1 MAKRGKQG
9 GFLAMMEEAKK
20 QKIGGGEDEPKKINE
35 EEPPKTADEAFQKI
49 LSTSTPCNVYFEYLY
64 FLKRLPKLL
73 NNVEVELVEKVRSE
87 LNINKVIRRIS
98 D

>member
-9 GFLAMMEEAKK
+9 SFLAMMEEAKK

-87 LNINKVIRRIS
+87 LNINEVIRRIS